1 MSKKD
6 DSYNKQMVSL
16 KTSSPAAE
24 AFRTLRTNIQFS
36 SLDQDVKTIL
46 VTSPQPQDGKSTVV
60 ANLGATKARAGG
72 TVLLMDGDLRKPSLH
87 KIFNISNLVGLSN
100 YIIEEDLNLQEV
112 VQKTF
117 LENLFVMAS
126 GAIPPNPAELLGT
139 WRMKETLKE
148 LRDTFDTVII
158 DSPPVIAVSDSSIIS
173 SMSDATLLVLG
184 HGDSKREM
192 ALKAKEQL
200 ELAKANFLGVVINK
214 VPLNGQGYYYYYYYG
229 GYGQEDKRDKKSKKS
244 RKK

>member
-6 DSYNKQMVSL
+6 NSYNKQIVSL
-16 KTSSPAAE
+16 KTSSPVAE

-36 SLDQDVKTIL
+36 SLDQDIKTIL
-46 VTSPQPQDGKSTVV
+46 VTSPQPKDGKSTVV
-60 ANLGATKARAGG
+60 ANLGVTKARSGG
-72 TVLLMDGDLRKPSLH
+72 TVLLVDGDLRKPTLH
-87 KIFNISNLVGLSN
+87 KLFNISNLVGLTN
-100 YIIEEDLNLQEV
+100 YIIEEDLHLQEV
-112 VQKTF
+112 VQTTF
-117 LENLFVMAS
+117 LENLFVMTS

-139 WRMKETLKE
+139 RRMKETLQE

-158 DSPPVIAVSDSSIIS
+158 DSPPVVAVSDSSIIS

-184 HGDSKREM
+184 HGDSNREA

-200 ELAKANFLGVVINK
+200 ELAQANFLGVVMNK

-229 GYGQEDKRDKKSKKS
+229 GYGQEDKKNKRSKKR